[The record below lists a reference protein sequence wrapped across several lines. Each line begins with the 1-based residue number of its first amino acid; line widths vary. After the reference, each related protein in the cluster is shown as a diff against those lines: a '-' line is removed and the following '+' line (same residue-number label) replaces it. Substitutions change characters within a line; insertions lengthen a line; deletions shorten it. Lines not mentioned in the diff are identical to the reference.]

1 MLETLNQA
9 PAIALS
15 ARLSGSLT
23 TALERSLQ
31 VNLNSVRQQA
41 ARCIVHFNLREAVP
55 LLRRAAKNE
64 KDLATKRALEQAEHD
79 LVHGI

>member
-15 ARLSGSLT
+15 RKTVRFINHSTRTISPGQSEFSQAGGCQMHRALQLAGSC
-23 TALERSLQ
+23 S
-31 VNLNSVRQQA
+31 A
-41 ARCIVHFNLREAVP
+41 AAS
-55 LLRRAAKNE
+55 RRKNE
-64 KDLATKRALEQAEHD
+64 KDPATKRALEQAEHD